1 MFKHILFAVFAILL
15 LATCKK
21 EGDDI
26 APSIQVISPTDAVF
40 MSLPD
45 TLNVIAIIKDNVEVR
60 SVKVS
65 LVDDENVSVGP
76 SFTNTFSSA
85 EVNFNVA
92 FIIEDLSLET
102 GSYFLQITAS
112 DGENESKSF
121 VPLSLVEVP
130 KEMLGTFYSYQN
142 GNLSALRYDLLNGDG
157 GTLNLIESNAKH
169 DVQHIRSRVFVSQ
182 YENRFLSAYEYGS
195 SWSLLWE
202 SDLSMSSPGGMIES
216 VEFDKHRD
224 EVVVNT
230 GADGIFLYRYNGT
243 LNGMIP
249 MESTEICRGLI
260 IFDTEIWM
268 GVSSLGGQNSLIQ
281 VYRDSGV
288 RGTILPL
295 NFTPGIMKD
304 YSSTRVAMAIPN
316 GDVAIKNIQTG
327 EITPVDIPDDNP
339 IIAMEVYNGEIFVL
353 KTGQLF
359 RVTAGFQVQGLFNGT
374 DLRDFKIDRVQ
385 GRMMLVI
392 GNTLRTFNIFPWISI
407 NEVGLNPEAMEISI
421 LYNK

>member
-1 MFKHILFAVFAILL
+1 
-15 LATCKK
+15 
-21 EGDDI
+21 
-26 APSIQVISPTDAVF
+26 
-40 MSLPD
+40 
-45 TLNVIAIIKDNVEVR
+45 
-60 SVKVS
+60 
-65 LVDDENVSVGP
+65 
-76 SFTNTFSSA
+76 
-85 EVNFNVA
+85 
-92 FIIEDLSLET
+92 
-102 GSYFLQITAS
+102 
-112 DGENESKSF
+112 
-121 VPLSLVEVP
+121 
-130 KEMLGTFYSYQN
+130 
-142 GNLSALRYDLLNGDG
+142 
-157 GTLNLIESNAKH
+157 
-169 DVQHIRSRVFVSQ
+169 
-182 YENRFLSAYEYGS
+182 
-195 SWSLLWE
+195 
-202 SDLSMSSPGGMIES
+202 
-216 VEFDKHRD
+216 
-224 EVVVNT
+224 
-230 GADGIFLYRYNGT
+230 
-243 LNGMIP
+243 